1 MTDLPETV
9 IKEIVAGMEPIDVDK
24 LTTWDDL
31 FDAYNKLFMLGLM
44 NSILVNAKRRKKEQG
59 DKE

>member
-1 MTDLPETV
+1 MTDVPETI
-9 IKEIVAGMEPIDVDK
+9 IKEIVAGMDSIDVDK
-24 LTTWDDL
+24 LTTWGDL